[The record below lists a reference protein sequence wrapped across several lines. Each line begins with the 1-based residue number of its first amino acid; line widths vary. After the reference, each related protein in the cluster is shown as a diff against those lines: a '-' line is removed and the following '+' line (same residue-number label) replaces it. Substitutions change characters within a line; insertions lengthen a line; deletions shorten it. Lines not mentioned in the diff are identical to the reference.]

1 VRVNAY
7 IDGFN
12 LYHGLHSAFRR
23 KYLWLDV
30 QKLASRFLRPGETLG
45 EVRYFTALLRNDQ
58 PAETR
63 QRTYLAALSATGVD
77 VVLGRF
83 QEKTARCFTCKA
95 EWRTYEEKQ
104 SDVSLAV
111 ALVEDAAN
119 GNFEKAFL
127 VSADSDLI
135 PPIEAVRRVG
145 GQSIVGLFPPKRN
158 SSGLERHLAGVIRI
172 NETNLRQS
180 QLPPTVLLPDGRKL
194 FRPPHW
200 MYGRTGRRPG
210 FCCARTRCEIWPPLL
225 QQIAR
230 SVCARATQCLS

>member
-1 VRVNAY
+1 MRVNAF

-30 QKLASRFLRPGETLG
+30 QTLSGRFLRPGETLG
-45 EVRYFTALLRNDQ
+45 DVRYFTALVRNDP
-58 PAETR
+58 PAEAR
-63 QRTYLAALSATGVD
+63 QRTYLAALSATGVN

-83 QEKTARCFTCKA
+83 QEKTARCFSCRA

-111 ALVEDAAN
+111 ALVEDASNRA
-119 GNFEKAFL
+119 FDKAFL
-127 VSADSDLI
+127 ISADSDLI
-135 PPIEAVRRVG
+135 PPIEAVRRIG

-158 SSGLERHLAGVIRI
+158 SSHLERQLAGVIRI
-172 NETNLRQS
+172 NEANVRQS
-180 QLPPTVLLPDGRKL
+180 QLPPTMELGDGRQI

-200 MYGRTGRRPG
+200 
-210 FCCARTRCEIWPPLL
+210 
-225 QQIAR
+225 
-230 SVCARATQCLS
+230 S